1 MSGPAIVVGVI
12 SDTHG
17 LLRPA
22 ALAAL
27 AGSDLIVH
35 AGDIGGGH
43 VLEEL
48 RRLAPLHAVRGNC
61 DGAWARA
68 LPDEETIA
76 VGGLLLHVRHDLA
89 RLALDPVTAG
99 VVMVISGH
107 SHRPEVARRNGV
119 LYVNPGGAGPRR
131 FALPP
136 TVARLEIVDGAAQAA
151 IVELTG
157 D

>member
-1 MSGPAIVVGVI
+1 LSAAAIVVGLI

-17 LLRPA
+17 LLRPEA
-22 ALAAL
+22 VAAL

-35 AGDIGGGH
+35 AGDIVGAH
-43 VLEEL
+43 VLDEL

-68 LPDEETIA
+68 LPEEETIA

-89 RLALDPVTAG
+89 RLALNPVAAG
-99 VVMVISGH
+99 VAVVVSGH
-107 SHRPEVARRNGV
+107 THRPEVARRGGV

-131 FALPP
+131 FALPA
-136 TVARLEIVDGAAQAA
+136 TVASLSIAGGAAEAR
-151 IVELTG
+151 IVELAG
-157 D
+157 G

>member
-1 MSGPAIVVGVI
+1 MSGPAVVVGVI

-17 LLRPA
+17 LLRPEA
-22 ALAAL
+22 VAAL

-43 VLEEL
+43 VLDDL
-48 RRLAPLHAVRGNC
+48 RRLAPVHAVRGNC

-68 LPDEETIA
+68 LPEEETIA

-89 RLALDPVTAG
+89 RLSLDPVAAG
-99 VVMVISGH
+99 VAAVISGH
-107 SHRPEVARRNGV
+107 SHRPEVVHRDGV
-119 LYVNPGGAGPRR
+119 LHVNPGGAGPRR
-131 FALPP
+131 FALPA
-136 TVARLEIVDGAAQAA
+136 TVARLRIVDGAVQAL

-157 D
+157 I

>member
-1 MSGPAIVVGVI
+1 MSGPMIVVGVI

-17 LLRPA
+17 LLRSEA
-22 ALAAL
+22 VMAL

-43 VLEEL
+43 VLDDL
-48 RRLAPLHAVRGNC
+48 RRIAPVHPVRGNC

-68 LPDEETIA
+68 LPEEETIV
-76 VGGLLLHVRHDLA
+76 VGGLRLHVRHDLA
-89 RLALDPVTAG
+89 RLTLDPVVAG
-99 VVMVISGH
+99 VAVVISGH
-107 SHRPEVARRNGV
+107 SHRPEVVRRDGV

-131 FALPP
+131 FALPA
-136 TVARLEIVDGAAQAA
+136 TVARLKIVDGVAAAL

-157 D
+157 I